1 MAVASLCP
9 APCFS
14 GGGPSGQR
22 APGFRRH
29 RLQPGPADCCPDLSA
44 MHRATVTMLP
54 GARALAQ
61 GTRAGRRQSPWEVS
75 RAAPSSLYK
84 ACSPAPRGPPRSAPQ
99 VTAAFASGCA
109 PFPEAPPPGPQHGR
123 TDRHDAV
130 AQPCPAQAPPT
141 SILQRYVAQGQATPE
156 PPGPRGW
163 QHPFLTPWGSEPTGH
178 AGRGPGVALPRPLAR
193 DRRGGL

>member
-61 GTRAGRRQSPWEVS
+61 GTRAGRRHSPWEVS
-75 RAAPSSLYK
+75 RAAPSSLCK

-99 VTAAFASGCA
+99 VTAAFASSCA
-109 PFPEAPPPGPQHGR
+109 PFPEAPPPGPPAR
-123 TDRHDAV
+123 EDRQTRRCSSALS
-130 AQPCPAQAPPT
+130 CT
-141 SILQRYVAQGQATPE
+141 SSPN
-156 PPGPRGW
+156 
-163 QHPFLTPWGSEPTGH
+163 QHPAEVCGS
-178 AGRGPGVALPRPLAR
+178 GPGHPGTPRTARLAAPLL
-193 DRRGGL
+193 DSLGV